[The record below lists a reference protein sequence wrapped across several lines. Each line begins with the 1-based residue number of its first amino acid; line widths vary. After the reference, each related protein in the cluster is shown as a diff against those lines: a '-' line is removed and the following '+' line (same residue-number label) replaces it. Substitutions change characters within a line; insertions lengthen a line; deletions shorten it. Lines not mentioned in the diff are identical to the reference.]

1 MTRDEIKK
9 LIAAMC
15 TAFPSFELPKDA
27 KDIGLMI
34 NTWHMVLEDE
44 DYFQI
49 QQAFKSFC
57 RTNTSGFAPTPGQ
70 LIALIQDHR
79 DPISSSAEEAWKKV
93 LLAARD
99 ANYHAV
105 ERFEEFDDITK
116 MCVGSAASLSTYG
129 MIEDSEL
136 QTVIRSQFI
145 KEYKRLEDMFR
156 TERKYPHEVQ
166 NRINEERARRR
177 QALGLSPLTD
187 STTNQSLIEGA

>member
-1 MTRDEIKK
+1 MTRDETVK
-9 LIAAMC
+9 LL
-15 TAFPSFELPKDA
+15 FL
-27 KDIGLMI
+27 I
-34 NTWHMVLEDE
+34 NTTFPNSFSGLNTEKIGQMADVWHMIFEDE
-44 DYFQI
+44 DFIQI
-49 QQAFKSFC
+49 QSAFKMYC
-57 RTNTSGFAPTPGQ
+57 KTDTSGFAPTPGQ
-70 LIALIQDHR
+70 LIALKQDKVE
-79 DPISSSAEEAWKKV
+79 PFVSSAEEAWKKV
-93 LLAARD
+93 LNAARD